1 MPPPHL
7 HTQKLN
13 YMAIWHHLHL
23 QQTLQG
29 RIYIRAPRQAFTQPP
44 RWEPWNDNQIPPV
57 LFLELFRMSINDFT
71 WLGHGATYVTI
82 AHVFSIGKET
92 ADKASGRF
100 VIAVLKTFR
109 KRAIDPSGALP
120 ALGERYQPVEQVASL
135 DRSLGSLAEQACSTS
150 VPECSTGTLV
160 KHSCSAGGPG
170 DRLSKATRS
179 TGWYRSTRA
188 GQAPLGLPCPSGSC
202 W

>member
-7 HTQKLN
+7 HTQNLN

-23 QQTLQG
+23 QQTLQE

-44 RWEPWNDNQIPPV
+44 RWEPWNDNRIPPV
-57 LFLELFRMSINDFT
+57 QFLELFRMSINDFT
-71 WLGHGATYVTI
+71 WLANELRTELSQDPLGQGQPLTVEAQIAVELYRLGHGATYVTI

-109 KRAIDPSGALP
+109 KHAI
-120 ALGERYQPVEQVASL
+120 
-135 DRSLGSLAEQACSTS
+135 
-150 VPECSTGTLV
+150 
-160 KHSCSAGGPG
+160 K
-170 DRLSKATRS
+170 
-179 TGWYRSTRA
+179 
-188 GQAPLGLPCPSGSC
+188 
-202 W
+202 